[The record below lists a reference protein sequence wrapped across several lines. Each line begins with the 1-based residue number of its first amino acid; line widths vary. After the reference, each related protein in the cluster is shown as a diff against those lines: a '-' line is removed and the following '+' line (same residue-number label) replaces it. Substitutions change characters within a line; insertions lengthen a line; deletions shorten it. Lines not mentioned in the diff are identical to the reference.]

1 MARRKKVTFS
11 GHNKKV
17 SFFKR
22 SPESVKEIRLEN
34 LRKARAIRSKMS
46 PEEKLSAKKEVEQRF
61 VISGK
66 FDDKGK
72 LTERHV
78 GFLERL
84 GKKLTGF
91 GHAVKLPER
100 PKNVTSADKMFN
112 KAELDEKLKRS
123 LDTKTKVNIKD
134 LEKAEKEGKRTADFH
149 EKGQKPIELEPPVMT
164 AEEMLNPEDELKKK
178 EDEMASR
185 KADEDSAAQ
194 EEEGEGAKGG
204 DIFTTPDTTE
214 EAVSHAINTLKDP
227 TNIKHFTDL
236 KDFEIKAISALRASN
251 TKTQL
256 PLIEA
261 FCEEFENLRVS
272 LDRKGRIE
280 IKDVA
285 SAALGGGQNN
295 QADSFIKR
303 FFQK

>member
-1 MARRKKVTFS
+1 MARRKRITRRTTRGKNTFLS
-11 GHNKKV
+11 AK
-17 SFFKR
+17 
-22 SPESVKEIRLEN
+22 ESRLKN
-34 LRKARAIRSKMS
+34 LEKARATRNLKKKSIS
-46 PEEKLSAKKEVEQRF
+46 EKLDEKKRTDERF

-66 FDDKGK
+66 FDEKGK

-84 GKKLTGF
+84 GTKLKGF
-91 GHAVKLPER
+91 GHAIKLPDK
-100 PKNVTSADKMFN
+100 PKNITAADKMFN
-112 KAELDEKLKRS
+112 KAELDEKLKRA

-134 LEKAEKEGKRTADFH
+134 LEKAEKEGKWTADFY

-164 AEEMLNPEDELKKK
+164 AEEIPNPEDELKKK
-178 EDEMASR
+178 EDEAETR
-185 KADEDSAAQ
+185 RAEEEAANPQ
-194 EEEGEGAKGG
+194 EEGEAKGG

-261 FCEEFENLRVS
+261 FCDEFENLRVS
-272 LDRKGRIE
+272 LDRKGRVE